1 MHGGPKLEIRKERVG
16 HLISCNLNNCCQNN
30 DIHRY
35 LSFSRKQGLCINV
48 KKRITKL
55 AMSMRMMA
63 RFTRQTGEKALDL
76 PEIGTL
82 LKWVIYVR
90 LRGEHVLMYFVS
102 FDR

>member
-1 MHGGPKLEIRKERVG
+1 
-16 HLISCNLNNCCQNN
+16 
-30 DIHRY
+30 
-35 LSFSRKQGLCINV
+35 
-48 KKRITKL
+48 
-55 AMSMRMMA
+55 MSMRMMV

-90 LRGEHVLMYFVS
+90 LRGEHVLNMYFVS

>member
-1 MHGGPKLEIRKERVG
+1 
-16 HLISCNLNNCCQNN
+16 
-30 DIHRY
+30 
-35 LSFSRKQGLCINV
+35 
-48 KKRITKL
+48 
-55 AMSMRMMA
+55 MRMMV

-90 LRGEHVLMYFVS
+90 LRGELVLMYFVS